1 MIGIV
6 IAMLLSLGSAV
17 LMLGA
22 IIHNQLDPTY
32 ATALTIPLANVLALT
47 AAVLGL
53 VLAVIAYRKDR
64 ESSPAKRAM
73 IFALVCAVVL
83 VILLPLSNMGYLS
96 RVV

>member
-6 IAMLLSLGSAV
+6 IAALLSLGSIV

-22 IIHNQLDPTY
+22 IAHNQLDPTY

-47 AAVLGL
+47 AALLGF
-53 VLAVIAYRKDR
+53 VLALILYRKDR
-64 ESSPAKRAM
+64 DSRLAKRTM
-73 IFALVCAVVL
+73 IIAVVCALILAV
-83 VILLPLSNMGYLS
+83 LLPLSNMGYLS